1 MIRLGKILRTSLQD
15 VLKMSS
21 RHLEDVLER
30 CLEDILQTSWV
41 CLGKTSWRHLED
53 VWKRSW
59 RRHKDVWPR
68 RTYWS
73 WPRRLID
80 AFWRR
85 ITRLNII
92 DFIWHDQD
100 AFILKISWQDVLKTP
115 WRCPEN
121 FLKMY
126 RTRMTKM
133 NILVLTK
140 TSWRRLVKTK
150 AKRVFNMSSSRRIFP
165 GNTSE
170 KILNEI
176 IQIVYLLY
184 RAKEYTKKVYSNIM
198 NSIKL

>member
-30 CLEDILQTSWV
+30 CLEDILQTSWI

-92 DFIWHDQD
+92 DFIWHNQD
-100 AFILKISWQDVLKTP
+100 AFILKTSWQDVLKTS
-115 WRCPEN
+115 CEDEGE
-121 FLKMY
+121 
-126 RTRMTKM
+126 TRLQYVFIKTYISWEYIWKNTKR
-133 NILVLTK
+133 NYTNCIFAV
-140 TSWRRLVKTK
+140 SS
-150 AKRVFNMSSSRRIFP
+150 KRI
-165 GNTSE
+165 
-170 KILNEI
+170 
-176 IQIVYLLY
+176 Y
-184 RAKEYTKKVYSNIM
+184 
-198 NSIKL
+198 